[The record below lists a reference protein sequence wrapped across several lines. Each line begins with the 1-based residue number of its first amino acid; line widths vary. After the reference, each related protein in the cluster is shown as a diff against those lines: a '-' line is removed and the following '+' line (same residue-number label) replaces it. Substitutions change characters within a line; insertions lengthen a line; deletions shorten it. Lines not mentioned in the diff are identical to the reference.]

1 MSIHRHAARRD
12 KNEDEIVTALEAAGA
27 SVTRLGQ
34 PVDLLVG
41 YAGRTTLLEVKK
53 PLGPRGGSQSARA
66 TSRGGDGTYTRAQLE
81 WRAAWKGEPAI
92 TVRTPAEALAAI
104 GAVP

>member
-1 MSIHRHAARRD
+1 MSLYRRDARRD
-12 KNEDEIVTALEAAGA
+12 ENEVSIIEALRAAGA
-27 SVTRLGQ
+27 SVTAIGQ

-41 YAGRTTLLEVKK
+41 YRERTFLFEVKK

-66 TSRGGDGTYTRAQLE
+66 TSRGGDGTDTRAQLE
-81 WRAAWKGEPAI
+81 WRAACKGEPAV

-104 GAVP
+104 GATS

>member
-1 MSIHRHAARRD
+1 MSNRWDINVTTCADCPLHTAGRCEASRFMPYL
-12 KNEDEIVTALEAAGA
+12 DE
-27 SVTRLGQ
+27 TRVGQ

-66 TSRGGDGTYTRAQLE
+66 TSRGGDGTCTRAQLE
-81 WRAAWKGEPAI
+81 WRAA
-92 TVRTPAEALAAI
+92 
-104 GAVP
+104 